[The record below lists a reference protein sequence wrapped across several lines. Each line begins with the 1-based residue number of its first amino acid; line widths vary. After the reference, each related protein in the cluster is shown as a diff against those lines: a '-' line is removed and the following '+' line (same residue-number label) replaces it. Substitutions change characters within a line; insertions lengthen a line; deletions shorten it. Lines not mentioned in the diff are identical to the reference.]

1 MRAEAIA
8 QEEGI
13 EDAFKVFDTDGNGF
27 IDTDELRDVMLSI
40 DPDVRRADI
49 EEMIKQADA
58 SGDGQIDIDEFLQ
71 ILKIEGSEIVPA
83 RLGSPTAT

>member
-1 MRAEAIA
+1 MDEIS
-8 QEEGI
+8 E
-13 EDAFKVFDTDGNGF
+13 AFKIFDEDGNGF

-83 RLGSPTAT
+83 RLGSPTTT

>member
-40 DPDVRRADI
+40 DPDVRPADI
-49 EEMIKQADA
+49 NKMIKQADA

-83 RLGSPTAT
+83 RLGSPTTT

>member
-1 MRAEAIA
+1 MDEIS
-8 QEEGI
+8 E
-13 EDAFKVFDTDGNGF
+13 AFKIFDEDGNGF

-58 SGDGQIDIDEFLQ
+58 SGDGQIDIEEFLQ
-71 ILKIEGSEIVPA
+71 ILKIEGSEIMPP
-83 RLGSPTAT
+83 RLDSPTIT